1 MTEKL
6 YNYTFK
12 DTGVRVQIRKVSPM
26 LVVELQ
32 RSFPAPTPPRQR
44 VEVAGEMVEEANPS
58 DPDYI
63 AAKERHGQELE
74 MRVRK
79 LMIQRGVII
88 PPDNTGWQAE
98 VAELKAFW
106 LETYG
111 AELEGNE
118 KELYVSHI
126 AIGTDSDYLELV
138 EAITRRSQPT
148 EGEIAAAKASFP
160 G

>member
-1 MTEKL
+1 
-6 YNYTFK
+6 
-12 DTGVRVQIRKVSPM
+12 
-26 LVVELQ
+26 
-32 RSFPAPTPPRQR
+32 
-44 VEVAGEMVEEANPS
+44 MVEEANPS

-118 KELYVSHI
+118 KDLYVSHI

-148 EGEIAAAKASFP
+148 EGEVAAAKATFQ